1 MAAMKT
7 SVVEVE
13 WFSNTRLCK
22 PEKILKTLEIGGDEE
37 V

>member
-7 SVVEVE
+7 SGVEVE
-13 WFSNTRLCK
+13 WFSSTRLCT
-22 PEKILKTLEIGGDEE
+22 PEKILKTIEIGGDEE